1 MRKLSQISIA
11 GFVVILFLAASTG
24 SGNAAIKCKG
34 MYQVIKGHGLVST
47 PYCQDQWLA
56 GYARSRGMKV
66 TFKQIKNNPGVKAE
80 VCQFLRHD
88 FRVQS
93 VCGSLADDDSGP
105 MFRRF

>member
-1 MRKLSQISIA
+1 MGTIVRISIT
-11 GFVVILFLAASTG
+11 GFVICLFLAASTV
-24 SGNAAIKCKG
+24 SSNAAIKCKG
-34 MYQVIKGHGLVST
+34 MYQVIKGHGLIST

-93 VCGSLADDDSGP
+93 VCGSLADDDNGP